1 MQFHLTKIQTHD
13 EIMLDTLWRN
23 TKNEVQEKDELIVV
37 EEKETEQKMDQETQ
51 EIIKSL

>member
-1 MQFHLTKIQTHD
+1 MQFHLTKIQIHD
-13 EIMLDTLWRN
+13 EIMLDSYWRF
-23 TKNEVQEKDELIVV
+23 TKNEVQEKDDFIIV